1 MNETNRHFLA
11 NALHSALGH
20 AWVFSRIVFAG
31 LVLLYFLSGIY
42 SVSQNEIG
50 VHLRFGGI
58 VSANVPP
65 GIHYRLPWP
74 FDTVHKVA
82 VRQVKR
88 MVIDDFSSSTA
99 KGQQSETEDNFE
111 TIAGLDTYCITG
123 DNNLATIGCVIQ
135 YTVLNPY
142 EYLFCIEDPD
152 AVLKSLACKSI
163 LHCLAQMPIDE
174 ILTKGKQSVAS
185 TIQLELQKKLNQL
198 KTGIGVASVEMSDIS
213 PPDRVAKYFS
223 EVVKASIDMEK
234 NVNEAQSYR
243 NEVIPKAKA
252 EAMEAVEKAKGY
264 KREAI
269 LMAEGKTQ
277 HFERLLANSGEQAGS
292 TRHQLYVEAMKEI
305 MRQVGSK
312 QIIDNAGDG
321 KPAVTLR
328 LNVPR

>member
-1 MNETNRHFLA
+1 MNETNRHLLG
-11 NALHSALGH
+11 NALHSALGR
-20 AWVFSRIVFAG
+20 AWIFSRIVFAG
-31 LVLLYFLSGIY
+31 LLLLYLLSGIY
-42 SVSQNEIG
+42 AVSQNEIG

-58 VSANVPP
+58 INANVPP

-74 FDTVHKVA
+74 IDTVDKVA

-88 MVIDDFSSSTA
+88 MVIDDFSISNA
-99 KGQQSETEDNFE
+99 KGQKSGPDARFE
-111 TIAGLDTYCITG
+111 SITGLDSYCITG
-123 DNNLATIGCVIQ
+123 DNNLATAGCVIQ

-163 LHCLAQMPIDE
+163 LHCLARMPIDE
-174 ILTKGKQSVAS
+174 ILTKGKQSVANA
-185 TIQLELQKKLNQL
+185 IQFDLQKKLNQL
-198 KTGIGVASVEMSDIS
+198 KTGISVASVEMNNIS

-252 EAMEAVEKAKGY
+252 EARETIEKARGY
-264 KREAI
+264 KRETI
-269 LMAEGKTQ
+269 LKAEGKTQ
-277 HFERLLANSGEQAGS
+277 HFKQLLAHSEEQAGS

-305 MRQVGSK
+305 MKQVGTK
-312 QIIDNAGDG
+312 QIVDNAGDG
-321 KPAVTLR
+321 QPAVTLR
-328 LNVPR
+328 INVSR